1 MILSCYF
8 SALADYLPKRW
19 KNEFST
25 LDDDIENDI
34 RNLSVRSQAYPAKQY
49 QEPDHEKTRRRTT
62 KIDSSGKITR
72 MSKVK
77 KDLEEYDQQEDLDQH
92 IKLQQ
97 EGISNG
103 AITQDHKNLRLTK
116 YDMIAFNQTEE
127 THRMFMEV
135 WLPSRASSRTYS
147 KLKRSIWD
155 TPAHL
160 LVLKQINTQ
169 YI

>member
-8 SALADYLPKRW
+8 SALADYRPKRR
-19 KNEFST
+19 KNEIST
-25 LDDDIENDI
+25 PDDDIENDF
-34 RNLSVRSQAYPAKQY
+34 RNLPVHSQTYPAKQY
-49 QEPDHEKTRRRTT
+49 REPDHEKTRRKTT
-62 KIDSSGKITR
+62 KIESSGKITR
-72 MSKVK
+72 MSKAK
-77 KDLEEYDQQEDLDQH
+77 EDLGEYEQQVDLDQH

-97 EGISNG
+97 GGISNG
-103 AITQDHKNLRLTK
+103 AFTHDHKNLKLTK
-116 YDMIAFNQTEE
+116 YDMIEFNQTEE

-160 LVLKQINTQ
+160 LVLKQIHTQ
-169 YI
+169 NI